1 MAAGK
6 MSTSKEL
13 MQMDLYGLLGVDA
26 EASEKEI
33 KKAYRQKAL
42 TCHPDKNPDNP
53 RAAELFHQLSQ
64 ALEVLTDGAA
74 RAAYDQLRKAKEAAA
89 KRTQKLDAKRKKVKL
104 DLEAREKEAQT
115 RVTEEEEAHVARMLE
130 KEIIRLREEGSRQL
144 EEQQRLVWEQVKLE
158 KVQKTQGNRN
168 GNTETGGPAKLK
180 LKWKCK
186 KDDETRGGYTED
198 FLQRLLQKYGEVLNV
213 IVSSKKKGS
222 AIAEFATFKAA
233 ELAVRNEAGLLNN
246 PLQIS
251 WLDTP
256 PPSARPETD
265 HKMGSNVSS
274 HSAQDS
280 LRSDRDYE
288 SLVLMRMRQA
298 AERQRL
304 IEQLQQEDEEA
315 NT

>member
-6 MSTSKEL
+6 MSASKEL
-13 MQMDLYGLLGVDA
+13 MQMDLYGLLGIDT
-26 EASEKEI
+26 EASVKEI

-74 RAAYDQLRKAKEAAA
+74 RAAYDKLRKAKEAAA
-89 KRTQKLDAKRKKVKL
+89 KRTQKLDEKRKKVKL

-115 RVTEEEEAHVARMLE
+115 RLTEEVEAQVARTLE
-130 KEIIRLREEGSRQL
+130 QEIMRLREEGSRQL
-144 EEQQRLVWEQVKLE
+144 EEQQRLVREQIKSE
-158 KVQKTQGNRN
+158 KVPNTQGSWNSS
-168 GNTETGGPAKLK
+168 TETSGPAKLK

-186 KDDETRGGYTED
+186 KDDKTRGGYTED
-198 FLQRLLQKYGEVLNV
+198 VLQGLLQKYGEVLNMV
-213 IVSSKKKGS
+213 VSSKKKGS
-222 AIAEFATFKAA
+222 AIVEFATVKAA

-251 WLDTP
+251 WLDAS
-256 PPSARPETD
+256 PPSAMPETV
-265 HKMGSNVSS
+265 SNMTSNFSS
-274 HSAQDS
+274 YSAQDS
-280 LRSDRDYE
+280 VRSDRDYE

>member
-6 MSTSKEL
+6 MSASKEL
-13 MQMDLYGLLGVDA
+13 MQMDLYGLLGIEA

-74 RAAYDQLRKAKEAAA
+74 RAAYDKLRKAKEAAA

-104 DLEAREKEAQT
+104 DLEAREKEAQS
-115 RVTEEEEAHVARMLE
+115 RVTEEEEAFVARTLE
-130 KEIIRLREEGSRQL
+130 QEIIRLREEGSRQL
-144 EEQQRLVWEQVKLE
+144 EEQQRLVREQIKLE
-158 KVQKTQGNRN
+158 KVQKTQDS
-168 GNTETGGPAKLK
+168 GGPAKLK
-180 LKWKCK
+180 LKWKSK
-186 KDDETRGGYTED
+186 RDDEARGGYTED
-198 FLQRLLQKYGEVLNV
+198 VLQGLLQKYGEVLN
-213 IVSSKKKGS
+213 IFVSSKKKGS

-233 ELAVRNEAGLLNN
+233 ELAVRNEAGLLHN

-251 WLDTP
+251 WLDPP
-256 PPSARPETD
+256 PPSAVSETGS
-265 HKMGSNVSS
+265 KMASNLSS
-274 HSAQDS
+274 NSALDS
-280 LRSDRDYE
+280 LRSERDYE

>member
-1 MAAGK
+1 MASGKMAA
-6 MSTSKEL
+6 SKEL
-13 MQMDLYGLLGVDA
+13 MQMDLYGLLGIDA
-26 EASEKEI
+26 EASEKQI

-74 RAAYDQLRKAKEAAA
+74 RAAYDKLRKAKEAAA
-89 KRTQKLDAKRKKVKL
+89 KRTQKLDEKRKKVKL
-104 DLEAREKEAQT
+104 DLEAREKEAQ
-115 RVTEEEEAHVARMLE
+115 VTDEEEAYVARTFE
-130 KEIIRLREEGSRQL
+130 QEIIRLREEGSRQL
-144 EEQQRLVWEQVKLE
+144 EEQQRLVREQIRLE
-158 KVQKTQGNRN
+158 TLQKTQ
-168 GNTETGGPAKLK
+168 ESAGPAKLK

-186 KDDETRGGYTED
+186 KDDERRGGYTED
-198 FLQRLLQKYGEVLNV
+198 VLQSLLQKYGEVLNI

-222 AIAEFATFKAA
+222 AIVEFATFRAA

-256 PPSARPETD
+256 PPSAMPETVG
-265 HKMGSNVSS
+265 KTASS
-274 HSAQDS
+274 GYSAQDP
-280 LRSDRDYE
+280 LRSERDYE

-304 IEQLQQEDEEA
+304 IEQLQKEDEEA

>member
-6 MSTSKEL
+6 RPASKEL
-13 MQMDLYGLLGVDA
+13 LQMDLYGLLGIDA
-26 EASEKEI
+26 EATEKEI

-74 RAAYDQLRKAKEAAA
+74 RAAYDKLRKAKEAAA
-89 KRTQKLDAKRKKVKL
+89 KRTQKLDDKRKKAKL
-104 DLEAREKEAQT
+104 DLEAREKEAQS
-115 RVTEEEEAHVARMLE
+115 RVTEEEEAYVARTLE
-130 KEIIRLREEGSRQL
+130 QEIIRLREEGSRQL
-144 EEQQRLVWEQVKLE
+144 EEQQRLVREQIRMENL
-158 KVQKTQGNRN
+158 QKTQGNRN
-168 GNTETGGPAKLK
+168 SGTDTAGSARVK

-186 KDDETRGGYTED
+186 KEDETRGGYSED
-198 FLQRLLQKYGEVLNV
+198 VLHRLLQKYGDVLNV
-213 IVSSKKKGS
+213 IVSTKKRGS
-222 AIAEFATFKAA
+222 AIAEFATFRAA

-246 PLQIS
+246 PLQIT
-251 WLDTP
+251 WLDP
-256 PPSARPETD
+256 PPPPLSAMPETVS
-265 HKMGSNVSS
+265 KMGSN
-274 HSAQDS
+274 SAQDS
-280 LRSDRDYE
+280 LRSERDYE

>member
-1 MAAGK
+1 MAEGK
-6 MSTSKEL
+6 MTASKEL
-13 MQMDLYGLLGVDA
+13 MQMDLYGLLGIDD

-64 ALEVLTDGAA
+64 ALEVLTDKAA
-74 RAAYDQLRKAKEAAA
+74 RAAYDKLRKAKEAAA
-89 KRTQKLDAKRKKVKL
+89 KRTQKLDAKRRKVKL

-115 RVTEEEEAHVARMLE
+115 RVTEEEEAHVARTLE
-130 KEIIRLREEGSRQL
+130 QEIIRLREEGSRQL
-144 EEQQRLVWEQVKLE
+144 EEQQRLVREQIKLE
-158 KVQKTQGNRN
+158 KTQGNWN
-168 GNTETGGPAKLK
+168 NNTGPAKLK

-186 KDDETRGGYTED
+186 KDDETRGGYSED
-198 FLQRLLQKYGEVLNV
+198 ILQGLLQKYGEVLNI

-256 PPSARPETD
+256 PLSAMPETVG
-265 HKMGSNVSS
+265 KMASDVSS
-274 HSAQDS
+274 HSAMD

-315 NT
+315 NS

>member
-6 MSTSKEL
+6 MSATKEL
-13 MQMDLYGLLGVDA
+13 MQMDLYGLLGIEA
-26 EASEKEI
+26 EASQKEI

-74 RAAYDQLRKAKEAAA
+74 RAAYDKLRKAKEAAE

-104 DLEAREKEAQT
+104 DLEAREKEAQS
-115 RVTEEEEAHVARMLE
+115 RETEEEEAFVARTLE
-130 KEIIRLREEGSRQL
+130 REIIRLREEGSRQL
-144 EEQQRLVWEQVKLE
+144 EEQQRLVREQVKLE
-158 KVQKTQGNRN
+158 KAQKTQ
-168 GNTETGGPAKLK
+168 ESGGPAKLK

-186 KDDETRGGYTED
+186 RDDEARGGYTED
-198 FLQRLLQKYGEVLNV
+198 VLRRLLQKYGEVLNV

-222 AIAEFATFKAA
+222 AIAELATYKAA
-233 ELAVRNEAGLLNN
+233 ELAVRNEAGLLHN

-251 WLDTP
+251 WLDPP
-256 PPSARPETD
+256 PPSAVPETGN
-265 HKMGSNVSS
+265 KMASNLSS
-274 HSAQDS
+274 NSAPDS
-280 LRSDRDYE
+280 LRSERDYE
-288 SLVLMRMRQA
+288 SLVLMKMRQA

>member
-1 MAAGK
+1 MSSGK
-6 MSTSKEL
+6 MSASKEL
-13 MQMDLYGLLGVDA
+13 MQMDLYGLLGIDA

-74 RAAYDQLRKAKEAAA
+74 RAAYDKLRKAKEAAA

-104 DLEAREKEAQT
+104 DLEAREKEAQARIT
-115 RVTEEEEAHVARMLE
+115 DEEEALVARTLE
-130 KEIIRLREEGSRQL
+130 QEIIRLREEGSRQL
-144 EEQQRLVWEQVKLE
+144 EEQQRLVRQQIKLE
-158 KVQKTQGNRN
+158 KVQKTQ
-168 GNTETGGPAKLK
+168 ESGGPAKVK
-180 LKWKCK
+180 LKWKCQR
-186 KDDETRGGYTED
+186 DDEARGGYTED
-198 FLQRLLQKYGEVLNV
+198 VVRGLLQKYGEVLYV

-233 ELAVRNEAGLLNN
+233 ELAVRNEAGLLHN

-251 WLDTP
+251 WLDPP
-256 PPSARPETD
+256 PPSAVPETGS
-265 HKMGSNVSS
+265 KMASNLSS
-274 HSAQDS
+274 NSAPDS
-280 LRSDRDYE
+280 LRSERDYE

>member
-1 MAAGK
+1 MTGKELHIPIGCESGKRNVAEIHEFAHGVIIVIQKNNTMAAGK

-198 FLQRLLQKYGEVLNV
+198 FLQRLLQKKLWLCRIHVPHMVDLSH
-213 IVSSKKKGS
+213 IRRSLK
-222 AIAEFATFKAA
+222 
-233 ELAVRNEAGLLNN
+233 RNCVEQEERIG
-246 PLQIS
+246 
-251 WLDTP
+251 
-256 PPSARPETD
+256 
-265 HKMGSNVSS
+265 
-274 HSAQDS
+274 
-280 LRSDRDYE
+280 DRRICYF
-288 SLVLMRMRQA
+288 
-298 AERQRL
+298 
-304 IEQLQQEDEEA
+304 
-315 NT
+315 